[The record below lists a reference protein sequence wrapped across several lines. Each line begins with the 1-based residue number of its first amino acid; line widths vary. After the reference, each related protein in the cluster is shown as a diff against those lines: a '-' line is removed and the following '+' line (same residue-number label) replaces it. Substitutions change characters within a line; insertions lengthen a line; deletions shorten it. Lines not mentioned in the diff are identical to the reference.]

1 MNTTTR
7 ILFAFIISLFM
18 GMSAFAGP
26 GDSDDNFIKHTE
38 VRNGKNYFTIDLST
52 FENRFEKVYFVMK
65 LYHYQEV
72 VVVSSDPESK
82 SFKVSS
88 DESFPVTHIQTMVKG
103 IRKDTMAKAEG
114 LTSDQQAHW
123 LKENDKFKRK

>member
-7 ILFAFIISLFM
+7 ILFTVIISLFI
-18 GMSAFAGP
+18 GISAFAGP
-26 GDSDDNFIKHTE
+26 GDSKDDFIKHTE
-38 VRNGKNYFTIDLST
+38 LRNGKNYFTIDLST

-82 SFKVSS
+82 SFKFSS

-103 IRKDTMAKAEG
+103 IRKDTMVKADG
-114 LTSDQQAHW
+114 LTSEQQNHW
-123 LKENDKFKRK
+123 LEANDKFRKE